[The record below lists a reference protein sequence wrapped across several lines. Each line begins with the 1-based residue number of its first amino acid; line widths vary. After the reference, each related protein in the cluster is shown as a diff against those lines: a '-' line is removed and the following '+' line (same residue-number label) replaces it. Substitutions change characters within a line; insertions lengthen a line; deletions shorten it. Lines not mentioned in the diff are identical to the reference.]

1 MYVCSNAAAGGRL
14 RACVRACVRACAEVD
29 WWEAQSILPPG
40 YRTTAVP

>member
-14 RACVRACVRACAEVD
+14 RACVRACAEVD